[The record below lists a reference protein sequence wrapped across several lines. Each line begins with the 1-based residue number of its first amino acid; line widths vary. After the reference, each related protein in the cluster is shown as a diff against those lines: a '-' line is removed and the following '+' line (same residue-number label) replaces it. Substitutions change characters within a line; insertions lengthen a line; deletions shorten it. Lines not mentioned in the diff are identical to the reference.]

1 MQAQQWLSAQQAAV
15 QSIHATQV
23 EQHAAM
29 QSIHAASQAASA
41 GQQAAMQSI
50 QATHAEQHAA
60 MRALL
65 ELIVSKL
72 PPNPHE
78 NVVATIDLYSRR
90 N

>member
-23 EQHAAM
+23 E
-29 QSIHAASQAASA
+29 
-41 GQQAAMQSI
+41 QQAAMQSI

-72 PPNPHE
+72 PPNP
-78 NVVATIDLYSRR
+78 A
-90 N
+90 